1 MNSPRCLMDQDRSRA
16 ITLGA
21 HNENGAW
28 CVVQHRIGYTTEKR
42 SLEAAVAA
50 TSDHDQ
56 IGGPVP
62 SPLFNLRR
70 SVSPNHKL
78 AHICFAGG
86 LFCLG
91 RQKGP
96 SIPFFGVN

>member
-1 MNSPRCLMDQDRSRA
+1 MDEVRSLA

-42 SLEAAVAA
+42 SFEAAVAA

-56 IGGPVP
+56 IGGPGR
-62 SPLFNLRR
+62 SRLCNLRR
-70 SVSPNHKL
+70 GVSDSYKL
-78 AHICFAGG
+78 APHIRSVGG
-86 LFCLG
+86 LS
-91 RQKGP
+91 R
-96 SIPFFGVN
+96 